1 LKKFKVGL
9 IRVVTTKDDQILNAH
24 AKILLNH
31 FPNMEIITRCIPDQ
45 LQGIYDDVT
54 ENIAVPKIIDLARNL
69 EREKADAIFISC
81 AADPA
86 VKECRGILKIPVI
99 GAGSACASLA
109 MGISDRIGVLGITEH
124 APKVFVKMLR
134 DKMIAEIKPEGVN
147 NTLDLLSVEGEKNTV
162 KAAGILKEKGCD
174 TIALAC
180 TGMSTIGI
188 AQVLRDTLQIN
199 VIDPV
204 VAAGFF
210 LRYLS

>member
-1 LKKFKVGL
+1 
-9 IRVVTTKDDQILNAH
+9 
-24 AKILLNH
+24 
-31 FPNMEIITRCIPDQ
+31 
-45 LQGIYDDVT
+45 
-54 ENIAVPKIIDLARNL
+54 
-69 EREKADAIFISC
+69 
-81 AADPA
+81 
-86 VKECRGILKIPVI
+86 
-99 GAGSACASLA
+99 

-162 KAAGILKEKGCD
+162 KAAGILKEKSCD